1 MKDRREQVTATVA
14 AATVAAAVTDAVA
27 AEGWEVGD
35 CHDLLHR
42 PFSRPCWGLPGGP
55 ARHLSL
61 WWAYHGSAGLRRR
74 SACRFGRHRYLPYWN
89 GTGNNEKPPDGLLCL
104 DCGQL

>member
-1 MKDRREQVTATVA
+1 MKDSRDEVTA
-14 AATVAAAVTDAVA
+14 AVA
-27 AEGWEVGD
+27 GAGWEMGD

-42 PFSRPCWGLPGGP
+42 PFTPACWGLPGGP

-61 WWAYHGSAGLRRR
+61 WWQFQGRASIRRR
-74 SACRFGRHRYLPYWN
+74 WACRAGRHRYRPYWT
-89 GTGNNEKPPDGLLCL
+89 GTGGNEEAPDGLLCL

>member
-14 AATVAAAVTDAVA
+14 AAVAAAISDAVA

-42 PFSRPCWGLPGGP
+42 PFTRPCWGLPGGP
-55 ARHLSL
+55 ARHLHL
-61 WWAYHGSAGLRRR
+61 WWQYQGSAGLRQRLG
-74 SACRFGRHRYLPYWN
+74 CRLGRHRYLPYWT
-89 GTGNNEKPPDGLLCL
+89 GTGGKEEAPDGLLCL